1 MGVGDGVM
9 EADGQPIYEA
19 HDLRVGLFDAKDLN

>member
-1 MGVGDGVM
+1 VM

>member
-1 MGVGDGVM
+1 VM

-19 HDLRVGLFDAKDLN
+19 HDLRVGLFDAKDLV